1 MALNSWLETTMLD
14 PKKPPIV
21 PIEYAGK
28 WIAWDFE
35 RTKIIASGRTYAE
48 TNRAAKATGENRP
61 ILAKAPD
68 ARVRFIGGHR

>member
-1 MALNSWLETTMLD
+1 MSTSKL
-14 PKKPPIV
+14 PPIV

-28 WIAWDFE
+28 WIAWDFAE
-35 RTKIIASGRTYAE
+35 TKIIASGRSYEETLKAAE
-48 TNRAAKATGENRP
+48 ATGEKRP